1 MVMLTFQAG
10 ETFNRLITRKKLL
23 CRSRAVQISRNL
35 SELEEWIMQ
44 VGLPKGVQSH
54 FVPVRDL
61 LNWLQVRE
69 FIDLVLSAL
78 RVC

>member
-1 MVMLTFQAG
+1 MVMLIFQAG

-69 FIDLVLSAL
+69 FIDLVLSVL